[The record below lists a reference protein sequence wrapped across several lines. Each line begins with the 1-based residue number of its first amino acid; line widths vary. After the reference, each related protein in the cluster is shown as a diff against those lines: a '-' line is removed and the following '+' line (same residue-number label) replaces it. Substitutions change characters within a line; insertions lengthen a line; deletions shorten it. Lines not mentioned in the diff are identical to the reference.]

1 MKFSFSNQAEV
12 TTGTMVIMAIA
23 GSKLGSRGIVLDKEM
38 GMALSRAIKT
48 SQFEGKV
55 GQNLSVKLAG
65 EKKITSVLVVGLGDP
80 KDIDC
85 RMIENVGGRIY
96 GALLS
101 GGDSTATICLDQFVS
116 CSLKP
121 EKFAAHVAFGAKL
134 SSYIFEKY
142 RTKNLPSTNRT
153 RS

>member
-55 GQNLSVKLAG
+55 GQNLSVNFDDIPPCVETEGKCLDFRSTPCG
-65 EKKITSVLVVGLGDP
+65 ELGDGIGP
-80 KDIDC
+80 GILL
-85 RMIENVGGRIY
+85 IY
-96 GALLS
+96 WILGMKQTIVLS
-101 GGDSTATICLDQFVS
+101 YFSRKCTKIR
-116 CSLKP
+116 
-121 EKFAAHVAFGAKL
+121 AK
-134 SSYIFEKY
+134 YEGF
-142 RTKNLPSTNRT
+142 
-153 RS
+153 